1 MGRWRA
7 QGSNGDAEPHAGR
20 GLLPPRRARGSGGDT
35 TELPSEARK
44 GFRGRERG
52 MQPGRGGARGAWL
65 PPHREG
71 QSGAGTHASPHGRGR
86 AASLQGERRM
96 PTSPPVASPGAHPR
110 PAHSGA
116 QRILAGW
123 ERDEHSH
130 ASFHGSS
137 QVCFSQTEGKT
148 STSKRIGT
156 RFPAVVCA
164 EPVPPRGRPRG
175 CRLCGSSPCHA
186 LLLPGFT
193 FFFLSFNNTTK
204 GEGASLRQMVAGI
217 FQETFRGH
225 INAF

>member
-7 QGSNGDAEPHAGR
+7 QGSNGDPEPHAGR

-71 QSGAGTHASPHGRGR
+71 QSGAGTLASPHGRGR

-96 PTSPPVASPGAHPR
+96 PTSPPAASPGAHPR

-116 QRILAGW
+116 QRILADGKEMNTATPPSMDLLRCVFHKLKARPPPAKGSGLASPQW
-123 ERDEHSH
+123 SAPSPSH
-130 ASFHGSS
+130 PGDA
-137 QVCFSQTEGKT
+137 
-148 STSKRIGT
+148 RA
-156 RFPAVVCA
+156 AVVCVA
-164 EPVPPRGRPRG
+164 QARATP
-175 CRLCGSSPCHA
+175 CSSLASP
-186 LLLPGFT
+186 F
-193 FFFLSFNNTTK
+193 FFFLSITQLK
-204 GEGASLRQMVAGI
+204 EKALP
-217 FQETFRGH
+217 
-225 INAF
+225 